1 MTEDM
6 SKYGDKKFE
15 GPPLNFKPE
24 EGDYT
29 FTVVAIKEKD
39 VKKNVKGIPMVT
51 VGLRSQCGAYVRAT
65 FHGTAKSMPRL
76 ASFLEAAG
84 GQKVSTATITDEF
97 SIADAINAVVKKSV
111 KATVKKG
118 EPWTNK
124 SGEVVTNYDVS
135 SFKPAF

>member
-6 SKYGDKKFE
+6 SQYGAKKFE
-15 GPPLNFKPE
+15 GPPNNYEPTDGE
-24 EGDYT
+24 YT
-29 FTVVAIKEKD
+29 FRVCPIKETD
-39 VKKNVKGIPMVT
+39 VMKSKTGMPFVR
-51 VGLRSQCGAYVRAT
+51 VGLRSQCGAYVKCT
-65 FHGTAKSMPRL
+65 FFGTPKAMPRL

-97 SIADAINAVVKKSV
+97 SIADAINAVVKKSL

-118 EPWTNK
+118 EPREFKGKTYID
-124 SGEVVTNYDVS
+124 YDVS

>member
-1 MTEDM
+1 MEQDM
-6 SKYGDKKFE
+6 SDYVKKKFE
-15 GPPLNFKPE
+15 GPALNFTPTDGE
-24 EGDYT
+24 YT
-29 FTVVAIKEKD
+29 FTVCTIKETD
-39 VKKNVKGIPMVT
+39 VKKSSKGMPLVK
-51 VGLRSQCGAYVRAT
+51 VGLRSQCGAYVKCT
-65 FHGTAKSMPRL
+65 FFGTPKAMPRL

-118 EPWTNK
+118 EPREFGGKTY
-124 SGEVVTNYDVS
+124 VDYDVS